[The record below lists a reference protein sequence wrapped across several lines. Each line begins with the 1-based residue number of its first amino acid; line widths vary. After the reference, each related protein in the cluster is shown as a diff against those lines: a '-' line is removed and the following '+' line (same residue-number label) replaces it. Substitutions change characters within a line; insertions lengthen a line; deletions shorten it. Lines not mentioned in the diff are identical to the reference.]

1 MAGKNK
7 KKKGELGNVVARN
20 RKARHDY
27 FIEDTFEAGIMLC
40 GTEVK
45 SLRRGQGSIAE
56 AYAGEKNGAL
66 CLFNAFIPEYKAA
79 SKFNHEP
86 RRARKLLMHR
96 REIARLLANV
106 QRDGMTLVPLAIY
119 FNDRGIAKVDL
130 GLARGKHSYDK
141 RASIKERDWKR
152 DKSRLMREKG

>member
-1 MAGKNK
+1 
-7 KKKGELGNVVARN
+7 
-20 RKARHDY
+20 
-27 FIEDTFEAGIMLC
+27 
-40 GTEVK
+40 
-45 SLRRGQGSIAE
+45 
-56 AYAGEKNGAL
+56 
-66 CLFNAFIPEYKAA
+66 
-79 SKFNHEP
+79 
-86 RRARKLLMHR
+86 MHR